1 MSAELAGVGGSFKS
15 IPSLN
20 PCKEFSANLS
30 RVSCSSKS
38 FPRLVESLRFQKSRC
53 SANPSVPYCLGQGP
67 HLVFI
72 GSLCKATFWI
82 QVQFHLPDQKM
93 LLCFISQCLAGW
105 EYLNWFKRLPW
116 WYTVNR
122 MNKLESI
129 SDGCQWVIFL
139 PGFVYILCRPAQS
152 VDKLRKQGRVQEE
165 RRKEGKSY

>member
-1 MSAELAGVGGSFKS
+1 MRNPALGVRQPNPKACSYQPERSCFQDRAPAPPPTPPRCLQPQLILHSMVSWGSFKS

-93 LLCFISQCLAGW
+93 LLCFISQCLAG
-105 EYLNWFKRLPW
+105 
-116 WYTVNR
+116 
-122 MNKLESI
+122 
-129 SDGCQWVIFL
+129 
-139 PGFVYILCRPAQS
+139 
-152 VDKLRKQGRVQEE
+152 
-165 RRKEGKSY
+165 

>member
-1 MSAELAGVGGSFKS
+1 MRNPTLGVRQPNPEACSYHSTQLPLSQKEAASRTGPPTPPRCLQPQLILHSLVSCGSFKS

-93 LLCFISQCLAGW
+93 LLCFISQCLAG
-105 EYLNWFKRLPW
+105 
-116 WYTVNR
+116 
-122 MNKLESI
+122 
-129 SDGCQWVIFL
+129 
-139 PGFVYILCRPAQS
+139 
-152 VDKLRKQGRVQEE
+152 
-165 RRKEGKSY
+165 